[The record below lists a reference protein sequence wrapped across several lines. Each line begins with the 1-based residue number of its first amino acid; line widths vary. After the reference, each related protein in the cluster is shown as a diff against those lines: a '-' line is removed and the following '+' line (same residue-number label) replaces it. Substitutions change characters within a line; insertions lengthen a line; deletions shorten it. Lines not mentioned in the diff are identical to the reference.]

1 MIRETG
7 LNGYSRAQH
16 NNEAGIKK
24 PVQLALTPVFSGEI
38 SNLLI

>member
-1 MIRETG
+1 MIREAAI
-7 LNGYSRAQH
+7 NGCDGCRG